1 MWAQSFVTPS
11 RTDAVHRYH
20 RRQPDG
26 VGVDV
31 VAADATLDDL
41 RKAVTTL
48 EDTKRTA
55 RRVLGSAHP
64 LLVDAER
71 DLRDAR
77 AALVARESLL
87 AKYLLYGASALA
99 IAAFALVQRSR
110 RR

>member
-1 MWAQSFVTPS
+1 MVPVAFSFLL
-11 RTDAVHRYH
+11 
-20 RRQPDG
+20 RREME
-26 VGVDV
+26 
-31 VAADATLDDL
+31 
-41 RKAVTTL
+41 AVTTL